1 MKQRFILLV
10 LGMFALSTP
19 TSYAAAGF
27 ATETS
32 DEAPATEIKLL
43 SYSSLQESAS
53 EIVAE
58 FHEKGYIAVEGVPG
72 FGDAYQQF
80 LATAR
85 IFADLSKEEQA
96 VCTGATYA
104 ARGWSRGVEVFN
116 GKTDTYKGSYYAVV
130 PDDSSNV
137 WPDESLPQ
145 LRNAYQNVATIVL
158 EAGKQI
164 LPLVGFTHENVKGLG
179 RMLHYKSVSGSADDD
194 NPNWCGDHRDH
205 GVFTCLCPEAFY
217 KDGEVVSRPA
227 NSGLYIEGR
236 PVGIPLEDA
245 ISKNVVFFQM
255 GEVIELMTKGEVRA
269 TNHLVKKATDG
280 SERFALAVFVY
291 PIDEVIINFGG
302 SSAEIIDKYKD
313 RLTEEEI
320 VSGIVTFDAWNARS
334 LAKYNPKELAPPTV

>member
-1 MKQRFILLV
+1 V
-10 LGMFALSTP
+10 HYALT
-19 TSYAAAGF
+19 
-27 ATETS
+27 
-32 DEAPATEIKLL
+32 
-43 SYSSLQESAS
+43 ESAP

-58 FHEKGYIAVEGVPG
+58 FKRVGFIAVEGVPG

-85 IFADLSKEEQA
+85 QFTDLSKEERTQ
-96 VCTGATYA
+96 CTGATYA

-130 PDDSSNV
+130 PDNSSNI
-137 WPDESLPQ
+137 WPEEGLPE

-164 LPLVGFTHENVKGLG
+164 LPIVGFSHENVKGLG
-179 RMLHYKSVSGSADDD
+179 RMLHYKSVAGGEDDG
-194 NPNWCGDHRDH
+194 NANWCGDHRDH
-205 GVFTCLCPEAFY
+205 GVFTCLCSEAFY

-227 NSGLYIEGR
+227 NSGLYIEGN
-236 PVGIPLEDA
+236 PVGIPLDVA
-245 ISKNVVFFQM
+245 ISRNIVFFQM

-280 SERFALAVFVY
+280 SERYALAVFVD
-291 PIDEVIINFGG
+291 PMDEIIINFGG
-302 SSAEIIDKYKD
+302 SSTAIIEKYKD

-320 VSGIVTFDAWNARS
+320 VSGSVTFDAWNARS
-334 LAKYNPKELAPPTV
+334 LAKYNPVELAPTTA